1 MKMRSLTVSKLNS
14 YIKSL
19 FSNDGIL
26 SNVSV
31 EGEISNYKEHSS
43 GHLYFSLKDQESR
56 IMCVMFKGNT
66 THLNFN
72 PADGKSVI
80 VKGYVSLYEKTGQY
94 QLYVQDMEVKGEGD
108 LYLQFEKLKR
118 QLYEKGWF
126 NQNVKMPI
134 PTYPKRI
141 AIVTSKTGAAIR
153 DIISVITR
161 RNPTVSLY
169 VYSVLVQGENAKYDI
184 ARAIEKI
191 NETQAA
197 DVIILSRGGGSIEE
211 LWAFNELIVA
221 QSIYRSEIPII
232 SGVGHETDFTIADF
246 VADLRAPT
254 PSAAAELAVGS
265 LVELKERLYTYK
277 TTVYKQMLRKLE
289 IEKNHLTQIKNHYT
303 IKRPL
308 DILYQYRQ
316 QLDLYENRLEN
327 ILKKTI
333 HERRVQLL
341 NYKSHLN
348 DLYSQNQNGF
358 IENIRGEQV
367 KSVKEV
373 EMHEELI
380 LRLKDGHLKV
390 KIEEINEGF
399 YERKNI

>member
-126 NQNVKMPI
+126 NQNIKMPI

-221 QSIYRSEIPII
+221 QSIYHSEIPII

>member
-1 MKMRSLTVSKLNS
+1 MRSLTVSKLNS

-56 IMCVMFKGNT
+56 IMCVMFKGNAV
-66 THLNFN
+66 HLNFN
-72 PADGKSVI
+72 PVDGKSVI

-94 QLYVQDMEVKGEGD
+94 QLYVQNMEMKGQGD
-108 LYLQFEKLKR
+108 LHLKFEELKR
-118 QLYEKGWF
+118 QLFERGWF
-126 NQNVKMPI
+126 DVSKKMSI
-134 PTYPKRI
+134 PTYPKKI
-141 AIVTSKTGAAIR
+141 AIVTSQTGAAIR

-191 NETQAA
+191 NESQDA

-211 LWAFNELIVA
+211 LWAFNELMVA
-221 QSIYRSEIPII
+221 QSIYDSNIPII

-265 LVELKERLYTYK
+265 LIELKERLHSYK
-277 TTVYKQMLRKLE
+277 TTVYRQTLRKVE
-289 IEKNHLTQIKNHYT
+289 IEKKHLAQIKNHYT

-308 DILYQYRQ
+308 NVLYQHRQ
-316 QLDLYENRLEN
+316 ALDLYQNRLEN
-327 ILKKTI
+327 ALKKTI
-333 HERRVQLL
+333 HERRVALL

-358 IENIRGEQV
+358 IENRKGEV
-367 KSVKEV
+367 IKSVKQV
-373 EMHEELI
+373 KINEELI

-390 KIEEINEGF
+390 KIEEINEEL
-399 YERKNI
+399 YERENI

>member
-1 MKMRSLTVSKLNS
+1 MRSLTVSKLNS